1 MAENGHVDLDDPKT
15 YGNVDPDGVYSF
27 IHDFPGE
34 IEAASGLC
42 GDFEPPENWAHVNK
56 IIVLG
61 MGGSG
66 ITGRVLSAYVDS
78 TGGPPVFT
86 CRGYNIPKWVDGKT
100 LGLCVSYS
108 GNTAETLSAA
118 GEALNNGANLFAVTS
133 GGKLG
138 ALAQNRGFP
147 AIKIPA
153 GRLPR
158 HSLGYLAV
166 PLFECLERA
175 DIITAPSMDEVVE
188 VMEKRRG
195 EWGADSPTM
204 ENDAKRIA
212 REIYDGG
219 YFPIIYG
226 TGGIAAVAAERTR
239 CQLNENAKMYASDRF
254 FPELCHN
261 EVMGYEG
268 DDERL
273 GEFFVLVYRGPREN
287 EILTKQTDAALDII
301 GRNVAGVRQI
311 KPTSGDTLAALFELI
326 YFGDFLGYYT
336 ALLRGI
342 NPEPVKTITEL
353 KERMK

>member
-1 MAENGHVDLDDPKT
+1 MAENGHVDLDDPET

-27 IHDFPGE
+27 IRDFPSE
-34 IEAASGLC
+34 VKAACELC
-42 GDFEPPENWAHVNK
+42 AGFEPPENWARVDK

-66 ITGRVLSAYVDS
+66 IAGRVLGAYVDS
-78 TGGPPVFT
+78 AGGPAVVT
-86 CRGYNIPKWVDGKT
+86 CRGYNVPKWVDRRT
-100 LGLCVSYS
+100 LALCVSYS
-108 GNTAETLSAA
+108 GNTAETLNAA
-118 GEALNNGANLFAVTS
+118 GEALSKSAHLFAVTS
-133 GGKLG
+133 GGKVG
-138 ALAQNRGFP
+138 ALAQNRSFP
-147 AIKIPA
+147 AVKIPA

-166 PLFECLERA
+166 PLFECLGRA
-175 DIITAPSMDEVVE
+175 GIIIAPSMDDVVG
-188 VMEKRRG
+188 VMVKRRD
-195 EWGADSPTM
+195 EWGADSPTAR
-204 ENDAKRIA
+204 NDAKLIA

-219 YFPIIYG
+219 YFPVVYG
-226 TGGIAAVAAERTR
+226 AGDIAAVAAERTR
-239 CQLNENAKMYASDRF
+239 CQLNEDAKMYASNRF

-261 EVMGYEG
+261 EVVGYEG

-273 GEFFVLVYRGPREN
+273 GEFYVLVYRGPREN

-301 GRNVAGVRQI
+301 GRKVAGVRQI
-311 KPTSGDTLAALFELI
+311 KPTSEDTLPALFELI

>member
-1 MAENGHVDLDDPKT
+1 MPENRYVDLDEPKT

-27 IHDFPGE
+27 IHDFPRE
-34 IEAASGLC
+34 IEAACELC
-42 GDFEPPENWAHVNK
+42 TGFEPPKNWGAVDK

-66 ITGRVLSAYVDS
+66 IAGRVLGVYVDS
-78 TGGPPVFT
+78 AGGPPVVT
-86 CRGYNIPKWVDGKT
+86 CRGYKVPKWVDRST
-100 LGLCVSYS
+100 LALCVSYS
-108 GNTAETLSAA
+108 GNTAETLNAA
-118 GEALNNGANLFAVTS
+118 GEALNNGAHLFAVTS

-138 ALAQNRGFP
+138 VLAQNRGFP
-147 AIKIPA
+147 AVKIPA

-166 PLFECLERA
+166 PLFECLGRA
-175 DIITAPSMDEVVE
+175 GIINAPSMDAVIGA
-188 VMEKRRG
+188 MEKRRN
-195 EWGADSPTM
+195 EWGTGSPTTD
-204 ENDAKRIA
+204 NDAKQTA

-219 YFPIIYG
+219 YFPVVYG
-226 TGGIAAVAAERTR
+226 TGDVAGVVAERTR
-239 CQLNENAKMYASDRF
+239 CQLNEDAKTYVSNHF

-261 EVMGYEG
+261 EVVGYEG

-273 GEFFVLVYRGPREN
+273 GEFYVLVYRGPREN
-287 EILTKQTDAALDII
+287 KMLTKQTDAALDII
-301 GRNVAGVRQI
+301 GRKVAGIHQI
-311 KPTSGDTLAALFELI
+311 KPISEDILPALFELI

-353 KERMK
+353 KKRMK